1 MEKNHDGASGFDPQ
15 GFSGSLQPGMFAN
28 RPVDAGLGGPLN
40 DRSVKRKEMTP
51 SFFGRTEGF
60 EALDDSDFFI
70 PRFKLVQPG
79 GEADGEKAGRF
90 RICVPGDEG
99 PAEGFTERECLDMIP
114 LKVQRGRVCWGS
126 EFGADP
132 ICRSAD
138 NLVPDPHFWRTR
150 PGNPPSGLCGRVMAG
165 RWRPV
170 CPLAQ
175 WSGGARPPCDLVYN
189 LLFLDAKDRLPFLMS
204 YHGAAVKPVRGF
216 LTRLVRLRL
225 KRLSDVTVRLSARKV
240 EGPEWMYYVP
250 GFSNI
255 RLNGEGEYDREYEAL
270 KDYDPRRT
278 FEAEMTDGNGSPS
291 NFRAL
296 TLAGVDRG

>member
-1 MEKNHDGASGFDPQ
+1 
-15 GFSGSLQPGMFAN
+15 MFAN

-51 SFFGRTEGF
+51 SSFGRTEGF

-150 PGNPPSGLCGRVMAG
+150 PREPSQRALRAG
-165 RWRPV
+165 HGRPV
-170 CPLAQ
+170 A
-175 WSGGARPPCDLVYN
+175 A
-189 LLFLDAKDRLPFLMS
+189 RLPF
-204 YHGAAVKPVRGF
+204 GPVVRRGSAP
-216 LTRLVRLRL
+216 LR
-225 KRLSDVTVRLSARKV
+225 
-240 EGPEWMYYVP
+240 P
-250 GFSNI
+250 G
-255 RLNGEGEYDREYEAL
+255 L
-270 KDYDPRRT
+270 
-278 FEAEMTDGNGSPS
+278 
-291 NFRAL
+291 
-296 TLAGVDRG
+296 